1 MNYTALM
8 FTDNTEYFKFFL
20 IIFFVIILNVNVCLD
35 HSFLFSAQML
45 GLLCACVVLCRRG
58 HDPAYELLVSTGI
71 DA

>member
-1 MNYTALM
+1 ML
-8 FTDNTEYFKFFL
+8 TDSAEYLKYVL
-20 IIFFVIILNVNVCLD
+20 IIFPVIILGVTVCFD
-35 HSFLFSAQML
+35 HCFLFSAQML